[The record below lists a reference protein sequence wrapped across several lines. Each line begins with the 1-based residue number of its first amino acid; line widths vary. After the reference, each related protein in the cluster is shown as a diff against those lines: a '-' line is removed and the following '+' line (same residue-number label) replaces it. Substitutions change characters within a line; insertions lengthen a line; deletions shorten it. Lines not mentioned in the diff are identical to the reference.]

1 MSATTYIVL
10 ANAAVWLGLA
20 GYIAFLM
27 NRGANLRKRQQQIEL
42 LEGGHGNG

>member
-20 GYIAFLM
+20 GYLGFLATGEA
-27 NRGANLRKRQQQIEL
+27 RLRRREQQIRL
-42 LEGGHGNG
+42 LGEDNDR

>member
-20 GYIAFLM
+20 GYLGFLATGEA
-27 NRGANLRKRQQQIEL
+27 RLRRREQQISL
-42 LEGGHGNG
+42 LGDDNDR

>member
-20 GYIAFLM
+20 GYLAFLAVSAA
-27 NRGANLRKRQQQIEL
+27 GLRRREQQIKL
-42 LEGGHGNG
+42 LGDAHDG